1 MSLSPEVI
9 TETLVSIV
17 GVETTVLLVLIVKL
31 GKFLHDQMKAKN
43 EAKGGRDALN
53 SKATP

>member
-17 GVETTVLLVLIVKL
+17 GIETTVLLVLIVKL

-43 EAKGGRDALN
+43 EAKGDRDALN
-53 SKATP
+53 SKAIP

>member
-1 MSLSPEVI
+1 MSLSPEAV
-9 TETLVSIV
+9 TEILVSVV

-31 GKFLHDQMKAKN
+31 GKFLHDQLKARN
-43 EAKGGRDALN
+43 EAKGDRDARS

>member
-43 EAKGGRDALN
+43 EAKGDRDALN

>member
-17 GVETTVLLVLIVKL
+17 GIETTVLLVLIVKL

-43 EAKGGRDALN
+43 EAKGVQDARN
-53 SKATP
+53 SKAIP

>member
-17 GVETTVLLVLIVKL
+17 GIETTVLLVLIVKL
-31 GKFLHDQMKAKN
+31 GKFLHDQMKAKG
-43 EAKGGRDALN
+43 ERDARN
-53 SKATP
+53 SKAIP